1 MSQLTAESLRF
12 TYLVLF
18 ILEFLCLRLLT
29 VLNLRALAAGRQ
41 PPELKMQIGADILAR
56 SRLYARANSRLSL
69 ADSTLKAGVLLFL
82 LVSGG
87 LGRLETISRLPSLPG
102 GLHSLL
108 MLFALYLLL
117 GLISLPFNVW
127 RQFGIEARFG
137 FNTMKP
143 RLFLL
148 DLFRQV
154 CLAAL
159 LGSPLLLALLR
170 LMDRSGDA
178 WWLYAFLLL
187 AGVQI
192 ALMVLVPLVIAPLF
206 NTFSPL
212 PDGELKKR
220 IRAFMAARGMR
231 LSGIFVMDG
240 SRRSKHANAYFGGM
254 GRTRRIVLFDTLLE
268 ILPDE
273 QIVAVL
279 AHELGHQK
287 LRHLLKALGLA
298 LTGLLASLWL
308 AGQALRFPVLFSAF
322 GFSAPGPGALL
333 VLALFYS
340 QPLFFFLK
348 PLASNLSRRRE
359 LAADRFA
366 LDAGISP
373 AVLSA
378 ALLKLSIDNL
388 SVLSPHKLYS
398 LYHNTHPPL
407 SERLRAIAAT
417 AEKPPP
423 ISSPAA

>member
-1 MSQLTAESLRF
+1 MIQLTAETLRF
-12 TYLVLF
+12 AYLVLF
-18 ILEFLCLRLLT
+18 ALEFICLRLLT
-29 VLNLRALAAGRQ
+29 LLNLRALAAGRQ
-41 PPELKMQIGADILAR
+41 PPELKMQIGADILER

-69 ADSTLKAGVLLFL
+69 AASTLNAGVLLFL
-82 LVSGG
+82 LLSGA
-87 LGRLETISRLPSLPG
+87 LGRLEAVSRLPSLPG
-102 GLHSLL
+102 ELQSLL
-108 MLFALYLLL
+108 PLVTLYLLF
-117 GLISLPFNVW
+117 GLISLPFSVW

-148 DLFRQV
+148 DLFRQG
-154 CLAAL
+154 CLTAL
-159 LGSPLLLALLR
+159 LGSALLLALLR
-170 LMDRSGDA
+170 LINRGGSA

-187 AGVQI
+187 AGAQI

-212 PDGELKKR
+212 PAGELKKR
-220 IRAFMAARGMR
+220 IRAFMASRGLR
-231 LSGIFVMDG
+231 LSGVFVMDG
-240 SRRSKHANAYFGGM
+240 SRRSKHANAYFSGL
-254 GRTRRIVLFDTLLE
+254 GRTRRVVLFDTLLKN
-268 ILPDE
+268 LPDE
-273 QIVAVL
+273 QILAVL

-287 LRHLLKALGLA
+287 LRHLLKSLA
-298 LTGLLASLWL
+298 LALPGLLAALWL
-308 AGQALRFPVLFSAF
+308 AGQALHLPALFSAF
-322 GFSAPGPGALL
+322 GFSAPGPAALL

-348 PLASNLSRRRE
+348 PLASGLSRRRE

-388 SVLSPHKLYS
+388 IVLSPHRLYS